1 MAKSEMTSHIEEC
14 FRQIQLRKNIDANL
28 RSIERVVKRE
38 YNIPIK
44 ITIINNKQNNFFGM
58 CIYPS
63 QDEINKITELILEKG
78 STQDIE
84 KVYKQYITTADKHV
98 EIDAILLYDQN
109 LNMSASEITAIFLH
123 EIGHVVLSELMVERF
138 KHMKLYII
146 KNYAKKIITTG
157 PIGKVTKAVMSLAVA
172 QAFSNQFNAEMMNEK
187 KADNFAVKQGYG
199 EELYEALNKL
209 IINGK
214 GSVVKKTEK
223 DVDNDI
229 SVTMNWA
236 IENISQLQY
245 RKDKLKRSLTLLT
258 ITSPSRFIADMVGDI
273 KDKVFSKNEKEP
285 AFFNV
290 TEAFILSRKP
300 KPPIGAIDKRT
311 KKVIKLDNRELDIYR
326 AELERVKTTDDKIF
340 LLERLYDLL
349 DIADYAKQ
357 MCTEKPN
364 MVLQSEKTIDSY
376 IERINELIQQVGSK
390 PIARTKY
397 GLYIKY
403 PTGYE
408 G

>member
-1 MAKSEMTSHIEEC
+1 MTKTEMSSHIEEC
-14 FRQIQLRKNIDANL
+14 FREVQLRKNVDANL
-28 RSIERVVKRE
+28 RLIERVVKRE

-58 CIYPS
+58 CVYPS

-78 STQDIE
+78 SSYDIE
-84 KVYKQYITTADKHV
+84 KVYKEYITTTYKHV
-98 EIDAILLYDQN
+98 EIDSILLYDQN
-109 LNMSASEITAIFLH
+109 LNMSAGEITAIFFH

-138 KHMKLYII
+138 KHMRLYLV
-146 KNYAKKIITTG
+146 KNYAKKIITEG

-209 IINGK
+209 IMNGK

-223 DVDNDI
+223 DIDNDL

-236 IENISQLQY
+236 IENIAQLKY

-258 ITSPSRFIADMVGDI
+258 ITSPSRYIKDMVVDI
-273 KDKVFSKNEKEP
+273 KNRVFDKNEKEP

-290 TEAFILSRKP
+290 TEAFILSKKAKAP
-300 KPPIGAIDKRT
+300 DGAIDKRT
-311 KKVIKLDNRELDIYR
+311 KKVVKLDNRELDIYR

-349 DIADYAKQ
+349 DIAEYAKQ
-357 MCTEKPN
+357 MCVEKPN
-364 MVLQSEKTIDSY
+364 MVLQSEKTIDTY
-376 IERINELIQQVGSK
+376 ISRINDLIQEVGSK

>member
-1 MAKSEMTSHIEEC
+1 MAKTEMTSYMEDC
-14 FRQIQLRKNIDANL
+14 FREVQLRKNVDANL

-44 ITIINNKQNNFFGM
+44 ISIISNKQNNFFGM
-58 CIYPS
+58 CVYPS
-63 QDEINKITELILEKG
+63 QDEINKITELILQKG
-78 STQDIE
+78 SSEDIE
-84 KVYKQYITTADKHV
+84 KIYKEYITTSTKQV
-98 EIDAILLYDQN
+98 EIDSILLYDQN
-109 LNMSASEITAIFLH
+109 LNMSAGEITAIFLH

-146 KNYAKKIITTG
+146 KNYAKKIITEG
-157 PIGKVTKAVMSLAVA
+157 PIGKITQSVMSLAVA

-199 EELYEALNKL
+199 EELYQALNKL

-223 DVDNDI
+223 DVDNDL

-236 IENISQLQY
+236 IENIAQLKY
-245 RKDKLKRSLTLLT
+245 RKDKLRRSLTLLT
-258 ITSPSRFIADMVGDI
+258 ITSPSKFIKDMVGEI
-273 KDKVFSKNEKEP
+273 KEKIFSKDEKEP

-290 TEAFILSRKP
+290 TEAFILSRKAKAP
-300 KPPIGAIDKRT
+300 DGAIDKRT
-311 KKVIKLDNRELDIYR
+311 KKVVKLQNRELDIYR

-349 DIADYAKQ
+349 DIADYAKL
-357 MCTEKPN
+357 MCTENPS
-364 MVLQSEKTIDSY
+364 MLLQSEKTIDAY
-376 IERINELIQQVGSK
+376 IERVNELIQEVGSK
-390 PIARTKY
+390 PISRTKY

>member
-1 MAKSEMTSHIEEC
+1 MSKSESTCYIEDC
-14 FRQIQLRKNIDANL
+14 FRKVQLRKNIDANL

-38 YNIPIK
+38 FNIPIK
-44 ITIINNKQNNFFGM
+44 ISIINNKQNTFFGM
-58 CIYPS
+58 CVYPS

-78 STQDIE
+78 STSDIE
-84 KVYKQYITTADKHV
+84 KIYKEYITTATKNV
-98 EIDAILLYDQN
+98 EIDSILLYDQN
-109 LNMSASEITAIFLH
+109 LNMSAGEITAIFLH

-138 KHMKLYII
+138 KHMKLYIT
-146 KNYAKKIITTG
+146 KNYAKKIITEG
-157 PIGKVTKAVMSLAVA
+157 PIGKITQSVMSLAVA

-199 EELYEALNKL
+199 EELYQALNKL

-223 DVDNDI
+223 DVDNDL

-236 IENISQLQY
+236 IENIAQLKY
-245 RKDKLKRSLTLLT
+245 RKDKLRRSLTLLT
-258 ITSPSRFIADMVGDI
+258 ITSPSRFIKDMVGEI
-273 KDKVFSKNEKEP
+273 KEKIFSKDEKEP

-290 TEAFILSRKP
+290 TEAFILSRKAKAP
-300 KPPIGAIDKRT
+300 DGAIDKRT
-311 KKVIKLDNRELDIYR
+311 KKVVKLQNRELDIYR

-349 DIADYAKQ
+349 DIADYAKL
-357 MCTEKPN
+357 MCTENPS
-364 MVLQSEKTIDSY
+364 MLLQSEKTIDAY
-376 IERINELIQQVGSK
+376 IERVNELIKEVGSK
-390 PIARTKY
+390 PISRTKY